1 MDPSIFAH
9 FKHIFQKD
17 LTGRIPK
24 ASPTGLN
31 KTAQLLLQPYDRQ
44 LRHTGEPC
52 LTNDERWRI
61 DRQKIRENWQTSKK
75 HENFGLNNK

>member
-24 ASPTGLN
+24 SSPTGLN

-52 LTNDERWRI
+52 LTRMKDGELIVKRLE
-61 DRQKIRENWQTSKK
+61 KTGKHPKK
-75 HENFGLNNK
+75 HENFGLYK